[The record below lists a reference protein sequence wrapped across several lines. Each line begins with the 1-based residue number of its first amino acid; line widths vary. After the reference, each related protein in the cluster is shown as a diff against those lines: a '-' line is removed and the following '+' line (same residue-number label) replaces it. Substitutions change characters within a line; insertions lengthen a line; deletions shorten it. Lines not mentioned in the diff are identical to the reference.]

1 MGTDAA
7 RGRWAAKRAVWSG
20 LIALVAAGAAMAQSI
35 TYPTAPQIT
44 DRDVPGQ
51 IRIRLQDYATAPD
64 TATSATDRTA
74 AQVARI
80 NFMRSEPANAPDY
93 ASRYFVP
100 DLNGNLYTLDTTTR
114 QFTPYLNMASNF
126 PQFDTNP
133 GFSAGLVTIQ
143 FDPDYANP
151 NSPHY
156 GMFYTTHTEI
166 DPAINPTDFRV
177 GVLTAWQDTNIN
189 DNVFTGTHHEM
200 LRVTYSGNIHPLGDI
215 SFNPNAHPGDADYDM
230 MYISSGDGSAGES
243 TTTATRNQ
251 DQMLNNYLGKI
262 LRIQPNS
269 LQGLAAGASDSATY
283 SIPSDNPFA
292 SSAFT
297 SAGAKGEIWAY
308 GFRNPHR
315 MSWDPQT
322 GKLIVDDI
330 GLNSYEEVDI
340 VHKGANY
347 GYSKIEGNQPL
358 SASNN
363 KVTNTTLP
371 STLPVWVNNTTA
383 FNGMTVTPTY
393 PVAEYSHQ
401 DGDAIS
407 SGFVYHGTKI
417 PQLIGKYV
425 FGDISTG
432 RLFYTDYSAMLT
444 QDAENGGNGNP
455 ATMPPIHELQVYYNG
470 SEMRVFDIVRNTFDL
485 RNDGVADGDHLP
497 GQANNTDGSDPYGVS
512 YGGGRADIR
521 WALGTDNEL
530 YLISKSDGMIRQLVN
545 FGDYTG
551 VAGDFNFD
559 GKLTNADLQ
568 AMLAALKSSAAFES
582 THNLADADWLALAD
596 FNHDNAANLADIAPL
611 LAALTAATPQSVA
624 EPATLWLLAS
634 GALLSAAIG
643 WKERSPQSI
652 SGATQTA

>member
-1 MGTDAA
+1 MRTDVGAWNWDFA
-7 RGRWAAKRAVWSG
+7 LLGIFAVAVVIAVVSG
-20 LIALVAAGAAMAQSI
+20 ATAQTI
-35 TYPTAPQIT
+35 TYPTGPQIT
-44 DRDVPGQ
+44 DRDAPGQ
-51 IRIRLQDYATAPD
+51 IKVRLEDYAVAPD
-64 TATSATDRTA
+64 TATSPTDRTA

-80 NFMRSEPANAPDY
+80 NYMRSEPANAPDY
-93 ASRYFVP
+93 SSRYFVP
-100 DLNGNLYTLDTTTR
+100 DLNGNLYTLDKTTR
-114 QFTPYLNMASNF
+114 AFTPYLNAASIF

-151 NSPHY
+151 SSSHY

-166 DPAINPTDFRV
+166 DPNLNPTDFRV

-230 MYISSGDGSAGES
+230 MYIASGDGSAGES
-243 TTTATRNQ
+243 GTTSIRNQ
-251 DQMLNNYLGKI
+251 DQMLNNYLGKV

-269 LQGLAAGASDSATY
+269 LQGLSAGAPDSATY
-283 SIPSDNPFA
+283 NIPSDNPFA
-292 SSAFT
+292 SSTFT
-297 SAGAKGEIWAY
+297 NAGAKGEIYAY

-315 MSWDPQT
+315 MSWDAAT

-330 GLNSYEEVDI
+330 GLNSYEEIDI
-340 VHKGANY
+340 VHKGADY
-347 GYSKIEGNQPL
+347 GYSKIEGNQTL
-358 SASNN
+358 SASTN
-363 KVTNTTLP
+363 KVSNTTLP
-371 STLPVWVNNTTA
+371 FAALPVWVNNTTA
-383 FNGMTVTPTY
+383 FNGMTITPTF
-393 PVAEYSHQ
+393 PVAEYSHT

-432 RLFYTDYSAMLT
+432 RLFYTDYSVLLA

-455 ATMPPIHELQVYYNG
+455 ATMPAIHELQVYSNG
-470 SEMRVFDIVRNTFDL
+470 SEMRVFDIVRNRFDL

-497 GQANNTDGSDPYGVS
+497 GQANNTDGNDPYGMA

-530 YLISKSDGMIRQLVN
+530 YLISKSDGMIRQLLN

-551 VAGDFNFD
+551 IPGDFNFD
-559 GKLTNADLQ
+559 GRLTNADLQ
-568 AMLAALKSSAAFES
+568 ALLDALKQSDTFKSA
-582 THNLADADWLALAD
+582 HNLADADWLALGD
-596 FNHDNAANLADIAPL
+596 FNHDNVVNLADIQPIM
-611 LAALTAATPQSVA
+611 AALTAGALQAVP
-624 EPATLWLLAS
+624 EPATAMLLIV
-634 GALLSAAIG
+634 GAMTL
-643 WKERSPQSI
+643 
-652 SGATQTA
+652 ATTYFRRKANCMK